1 MCFTCIILLQNFRS
15 FEVICKFNNEFLGL
29 HHFIFKK
36 GKEDE
41 GEKEDPK
48 EEKAAGVKQDPR
60 EEIFS
65 KYDTD
70 GDGVLSLDEFKNMMK
85 K

>member
-1 MCFTCIILLQNFRS
+1 M
-15 FEVICKFNNEFLGL
+15 GL

-48 EEKAAGVKQDPR
+48 EEKAAGVKQDQR

>member
-1 MCFTCIILLQNFRS
+1 M
-15 FEVICKFNNEFLGL
+15 GL

-41 GEKEDPK
+41 DEKEDPK
-48 EEKAAGVKQDPR
+48 VEEAAGDKDDKKDPR

-65 KYDTD
+65 KYDKD

>member
-1 MCFTCIILLQNFRS
+1 MLLCHSRS

-36 GKEDE
+36 GREDE
-41 GEKEDPK
+41 EQKGE
-48 EEKAAGVKQDPR
+48 EEAAGTKDVKNDPR